1 MKLYR
6 YLTAAA
12 GVAFAAASAFA
23 QSKPTVAI
31 MYFGDGAIGKAHDEL
46 APLSKGIC
54 DMLIT
59 EMADNPGITVVERD
73 QLQAIVAEQKLST
86 DKMTDPATA
95 VRVGKLLGVHH
106 MIAGGFVTDPAGT
119 MVLNLRSF
127 DVETGKIEFT
137 TNASDKTANLLALIH
152 KVAVKTNAGL
162 KLPDIPKQVGEV
174 RQAKD
179 EKIPFQAVMLYSRG
193 LQAKD
198 EKNNSGAI
206 ELFHQ
211 ALKAFPGYDAPQKE
225 LTKLGAN

>member
-6 YLTAAA
+6 YLAAAA
-12 GVAFAAASAFA
+12 GVALTASSAFA

-31 MYFGDGAIGKAHDEL
+31 LYFNDGAIGKANAEL

-54 DMLIT
+54 DVLIT

-73 QLQAIVAEQKLST
+73 QIEKIVAEQKLT
-86 DKMTDPATA
+86 KDQMTDPATA

-106 MIAGGFVTDPAGT
+106 MITGGFVTDPAGT
-119 MVLNLRSF
+119 MMLNLRVF
-127 DVETGKIEFT
+127 DVETSKIEYA
-137 TNASDKTANLLALIH
+137 TNVTDKTANLLSLIH
-152 KVAVKTNAGL
+152 KVAEKTNAGL

-174 RQAKD
+174 RQAKN

-198 EKNNSGAI
+198 ENNSQGAI
-206 ELFHQ
+206 QLFKQ
-211 ALKAFPGYDAPQKE
+211 SLDVFPGYDAPQKE
-225 LTKLGAN
+225 LAKLGAK